1 MQRAVTP
8 KTVTEKGSEEM
19 PQHVMRRGNRLYYNR
34 AWPLDV
40 QGKLGS
46 APFRRSLHTD
56 SLREAVRSLP
66 DMDRE
71 FQRRVDEAR
80 LAIGRERNR
89 PALTNANAESLVA
102 QSFRESLSRSE
113 EPKS

>member
-8 KTVTEKGSEEM
+8 KTVTDKCSEDM
-19 PQHVMRRGNRLYYNR
+19 PHHVMRRGNRLYYNR

-46 APFRRSLHTD
+46 APFRRSPHTD
-56 SLREAVRSLP
+56 SLREPVRSLP

-71 FQRRVDEAR
+71 FQRRLDEAQ
-80 LAIGRERNR
+80 LSIGRECNR
-89 PALTNANAESLVA
+89 PALTNANNKSPDA
-102 QSFRESLSRSE
+102 QPF
-113 EPKS
+113 

>member
-1 MQRAVTP
+1 MWDIQRAVTP
-8 KTVTEKGSEEM
+8 KTVTDKGSEEM

-40 QGKLGS
+40 PGKLGS

-56 SLREAVRSLP
+56 SPREAVRSLP

-71 FQRRVDEAR
+71 FQRRGDEAR
-80 LAIGRERNR
+80 LALGPASNR
-89 PALTNANAESLVA
+89 PARTHSNAPHLA
-102 QSFRESLSRSE
+102 
-113 EPKS
+113 PP

>member
-1 MQRAVTP
+1 MRISDWSSDVCSSDL
-8 KTVTEKGSEEM
+8 KGSEEM

-71 FQRRVDEAR
+71 FQR
-80 LAIGRERNR
+80 
-89 PALTNANAESLVA
+89 
-102 QSFRESLSRSE
+102 SE
-113 EPKS
+113 ERRGGKECVSKCRSRWSPIT

>member
-1 MQRAVTP
+1 MWDIQRAVTP
-8 KTVTEKGSEEM
+8 KTVTDKGSEEM

-46 APFRRSLHTD
+46 APFRRSLHTE

-66 DMDRE
+66 DMNRE
-71 FQRRVDEAR
+71 FQRRVDAE
-80 LAIGRERNR
+80 IGRAHVCN
-89 PALTNANAESLVA
+89 PVTNVHLACRLMLE
-102 QSFRESLSRSE
+102 Q
-113 EPKS
+113 KK

>member
-8 KTVTEKGSEEM
+8 KTVTDKGSEEM

-89 PALTNANAESLVA
+89 LAITNAKDESLGA
-102 QSFRESLSRSE
+102 KSFKMGRAS
-113 EPKS
+113 

>member
-1 MQRAVTP
+1 MWDIQRAVTP
-8 KTVTEKGSEEM
+8 KTVTDKGSEEM

-66 DMDRE
+66 DMDRN
-71 FQRRVDEAR
+71 FQAGVDKTR
-80 LAIGRERNR
+80 LTLGRKRNR
-89 PALTNANAESLVA
+89 PDRTTEHHGLL
-102 QSFRESLSRSE
+102 
-113 EPKS
+113 

>member
-1 MQRAVTP
+1 MWDIQRAVTP
-8 KTVTEKGSEEM
+8 KTVTDKGSEEM

-46 APFRRSLHTD
+46 APFRRSRHTD
-56 SLREAVRSLP
+56 SLRDAVRSLP

-71 FQRRVDEAR
+71 FQRRVEQAR
-80 LAIGRERNR
+80 LAIGRERNG
-89 PALTNANAESLVA
+89 PAL
-102 QSFRESLSRSE
+102 
-113 EPKS
+113 PKAKAGPMGHHTIRAY